1 MPVLQHNKRHNV
13 LGSGKMEDT
22 IYIQMRHRVE
32 FKENRTIR
40 LCDIAGIL
48 APEHLLETLKA
59 LELHMKT
66 DKENK
71 FVVIDALMV
80 IEKIGRQFPKIN
92 IETVGPEE
100 TIVEFVKKS
109 KAATLPLFIAVWLL
123 LFVGSGLTIMNFHE
137 ETSMQAIH
145 QKLYWMLT
153 GMENDR
159 PYLLQIPYSI
169 GLGIGMI
176 LFFNHLFKK
185 RINEEPSPLE
195 IEMFNYQ
202 QDMDKFV
209 VLHDKKESGDRH

>member
-1 MPVLQHNKRHNV
+1 
-13 LGSGKMEDT
+13 MEDI

-32 FKENRTIR
+32 IKENRTIR
-40 LCDIAGIL
+40 LGDIAGII
-48 APEHLLETLKA
+48 APEHMLQTLNE
-59 LELHMKT
+59 LELHVKT
-66 DKENK
+66 GGENK
-71 FVVIDALMV
+71 FIVIDALTV
-80 IEKIGRQFPKIN
+80 IEKIGRQFPKIE
-92 IETVGPEE
+92 IQTVGPEE
-100 TIVEFVKKS
+100 TIIEFVKKS
-109 KAATLPLFIAVWLL
+109 KTNFPLFIAVWLL

-137 ETSMQAIH
+137 ETSMQALH

-153 GMENDR
+153 GTKNDR

-209 VLHDKKESGDRH
+209 VLHKKKESAEPIDDR